1 MTALLYFTSLG
12 VLSGLLYL
20 IISANP
26 KKPRHDRDWK
36 VDYAVIP
43 RIDIEGQE
51 VMVHNLRDFRYREV
65 DGSGDIPEDIHVAY
79 DSRTYDLD
87 GLESLWLVLESF
99 SRFDAVAHTLLSFG
113 FRDGHYLAVSIEAR
127 IPEGERYDLLR
138 GAFRT
143 FELVYL
149 FGDERDLIARRA
161 YVLDHDVYLYPIRAT
176 PNVIRDLLLSYL
188 RAADRLTAQPRFY
201 NSLFDN
207 CTSGIVKH
215 VTEVDP
221 SALSRY
227 TVAQIAPGWS
237 DRILY
242 SRDLIATDLP
252 FEALRAHFNV
262 KEKAKAYVAD
272 TTFSHKIRE
281 GL

>member
-1 MTALLYFTSLG
+1 MTALLYFTSLA
-12 VLSGLLYL
+12 VLGGLLYL
-20 IISANP
+20 VVSLGP
-26 KKPRHDRDWK
+26 KRPRHDRDWK
-36 VDYAVIP
+36 VDYALTP
-43 RIDIEGQE
+43 RISTKGRE
-51 VMVHNLRDFRYREV
+51 VTVHNLRNFRYGQA
-65 DGSGDIPEDIHVAY
+65 DDSEDLLEDVHVAY
-79 DSRTYDLD
+79 DTRTYDL
-87 GLESLWLVLESF
+87 GKLESLWLVLESF

-113 FRDGHYLAVSIEAR
+113 FSDGRYLAVSIEAR
-127 IPEGERYDLLR
+127 IPRGERYDLLR
-138 GAFRT
+138 GLFKT

-161 YVLDHDVYLYPIRAT
+161 KVLDHDVYLYPIRAA
-176 PNVIRDLLLSYL
+176 PGVIKDLLLSYL
-188 RAADRLTAQPRFY
+188 RAADKLAEQPRFY

-242 SRDLIATDLP
+242 SRNLIGTDLP
-252 FEALRAHFNV
+252 FEALRTHFNV
-262 KEKAKAYVAD
+262 KEKAKRFAAD
-272 TTFSHKIRE
+272 PEFSKRIRE

>member
-1 MTALLYFTSLG
+1 MTPPLYFASLA
-12 VLSGLLYL
+12 VLGGLLYL
-20 IISANP
+20 ILSLSP

-36 VDYAVIP
+36 VDYAVMP
-43 RIDIEGQE
+43 RVDIEGQE
-51 VMVHNLRDFRYREV
+51 VTIRDLRDFRYGQV
-65 DGSGDIPEDIHVAY
+65 DGAGDPQDVKIAY
-79 DSRTYDLD
+79 DTRTFDLD
-87 GLESLWLVLESF
+87 KLESLWLVLESF

-113 FRDGHYLAVSIEAR
+113 FSDGRYLAISIEAR
-127 IPEGERYDLLR
+127 IPEGEHYDLLR
-138 GAFRT
+138 GLFKS

-161 YVLDHDVYLYPIRAT
+161 FVLDHDVYLYPIRAT
-176 PNVIRDLLLSYL
+176 PEVIRELLLSYL
-188 RAADRLTAQPRFY
+188 RAADKLVEEPRFY

-227 TVAQIAPGWS
+227 TVAQVAPGWS

-242 SRDLIATDLP
+242 SRDLIETELP
-252 FEALRAHFNV
+252 FERLRSHFNV
-262 KEKAKAYVAD
+262 KEKATKFVTD
-272 TTFSHKIRE
+272 PDFSRKIRE